1 MNATPSTF
9 DMQPSTLSQRERQ
22 ALEHIGR
29 GYTQKEAAFEMGIA
43 ASTLRV
49 LLFRATRKLR
59 GDLLQSRLAS

>member
-1 MNATPSTF
+1 MNAMQTTF
-9 DMQPSTLSQRERQ
+9 DVHPVVLSQRERQ

-49 LLFRATRKLR
+49 LLFRASRKLR
-59 GDLLQSRLAS
+59 GELLQSRLAS